1 MSLQYLIKEA
11 RDKVEFLHGNKYQ
24 SFLQGDFNTLGIKF
38 PTRWYYH
45 YWLALWSIHKVLKVI
60 SLQYL
65 YNILKQKLGKEF
77 IFLHPEKHQSFYQ
90 FY

>member
-38 PTRWYYH
+38 PTR
-45 YWLALWSIHKVLKVI
+45 
-60 SLQYL
+60 
-65 YNILKQKLGKEF
+65 
-77 IFLHPEKHQSFYQ
+77 
-90 FY
+90 